1 MIQALIDYLST
12 NASYIMSQFTTH
24 IYISLIGV
32 VLTVIVGFPL
42 GVFLSSNKKMATL
55 VIGVINIIQTIPS
68 IGMLTVLLIVM
79 GLGKNTVIATVFL
92 YSLLPIVNNTYV
104 GLNNVDPIYIDS
116 ARGVGMSRFQ
126 VLYMIKVPLALPIIL
141 AGIRNALVISV
152 GITTIGSFIGA
163 GGLGDIILRG
173 INITDGKAIIFVG
186 AFLCALIALVMDRL
200 FNWLVKPDEG

>member
-1 MIQALIDYLST
+1 MIQELLNYLST
-12 NASYIMSQFTTH
+12 NASYIMSQFMIH
-24 IYISLIGV
+24 LYISVIGV

-42 GVFLSSNKKMATL
+42 GVFLSTNKKVAAF
-55 VIGVINIIQTIPS
+55 VIGGINIIQTIPS
-68 IGMLTVLLIVM
+68 IGMLTILLILM
-79 GLGKNTVIATVFL
+79 GLGENTVIATVFF

-104 GLNNVDPIYIDS
+104 GLNNVDPVYVDS
-116 ARGVGMSRFQ
+116 ARGVGMNRFQ
-126 VLYMIKVPLALPIIL
+126 VLYLVKVPLALPIIL

-200 FNWLVKPDEG
+200 FNWLVQDEG